1 MSNAEH
7 RYEILVYAVYY
18 ACFTGKT
25 GGKKMA
31 TKY

>member
-18 ACFTGKT
+18 AWFTRET
-25 GGKKMA
+25 GGKIMA